1 MLRLSVLALAF
12 ALAGVAAPAHAQV
25 AVTEDT
31 IRYSIGWQNPASQLY
46 TVQVTAPADG
56 EPVVFSMPAWR
67 PGRYILQN
75 YAANVQAVRAV
86 NGNGRPLEVRRT
98 DLDSWSV
105 VPGGAGAVTLA
116 YEYYATIFDAGS
128 STLRPNLAYFNPVN
142 LLPWVEG
149 RMDHPVRLTIEA
161 PASWQVA
168 TQLDPANGAEGHAY
182 VAPDYHRL
190 ADSPTIA
197 APELTTW
204 DYEVDGVPYHA
215 VFRGRLDPVVRTREE
230 VLDDLI
236 ALTREEVAIFGVT
249 PFEEYWHLYQLVPY
263 PFGHAVEHEASASY
277 VLSDQ
282 VFQSEQ
288 GYRGFLGVTAHE
300 LFHAWNVKRIRP
312 AALWP
317 YDYSTPQLTRLHWVT
332 EGVTSYYDTLV
343 LARAGLIT
351 PDDYYEALAGAIQSL
366 QSAPGREV
374 TSASLASLTSWFSGY
389 GAGNP
394 NQSISFYTK
403 GALLGLLLDLEIRDL
418 TDGERSLDDV
428 MRRLWEEYYQQGRG
442 YPEDGFQ
449 RAVDTVAGQSFDRF
463 FARYVHGTEELP
475 YDSTL
480 AVVGLTV
487 RQEADPSRPAASLGF
502 GVGSE
507 EGKLVVRNVLPESPA
522 LEAGIMRDDALISI
536 DGTEIQSA
544 EDLRG
549 IMAAHE
555 PGDTVEVTIERHG
568 EQSTKTVTLGGEGN
582 LRWIV
587 ESVESPTERQ
597 VRLREGWLASL
608 AAS

>member
-1 MLRLSVLALAF
+1 MPRPSVLALTL
-12 ALAGVAAPAHAQV
+12 ALGGVAGPAHAQV

-31 IRYSIGWQNPASQLY
+31 IRYSIGWENPASQLY
-46 TVQVTAPADG
+46 TVRVTAPADG

-86 NGNGRPLEVRRT
+86 DVNGRPLEVQRT
-98 DLDSWSV
+98 DLDSWRV
-105 VPGGAGAVTLA
+105 EPDGGAAVTLA
-116 YEYYATIFDAGS
+116 YEYYATTFDAGS
-128 STLRPNLAYFNPVN
+128 STLRPDLAYFNPVN

-149 RMDHPVRLTIEA
+149 RMEDPVRLTIGA

-168 TQLDPANGAEGHAY
+168 TQLDPASGAEDHAF
-182 VAPDYHRL
+182 VASDYHRL

-197 APELTTW
+197 APELTIW
-204 DYEVDGVPYHA
+204 DFEVDGVPYHA
-215 VFRGRLDPVVRTREE
+215 VFRGRLEPVVRTREE
-230 VLDDLI
+230 ILDDLA
-236 ALTREEVAIFGVT
+236 ALTREEIALFGVT
-249 PFEEYWHLYQLVPY
+249 PFDEYWHLYQLVPY

-277 VLSDQ
+277 VLSDG
-282 VFQSEQ
+282 VFQSEG
-288 GYRGFLGVTAHE
+288 GYRSFLSVTAHE

-317 YDYSTPQLTRLHWVT
+317 YDYSTPQLTHLHWVT

-351 PDDYYEALAGAIQSL
+351 PDEYHEALAGAIQSL
-366 QSAPGREV
+366 QTSPGREV
-374 TSASLASLTSWFSGY
+374 TSAALASLTSWFSGY

-428 MRRLWEEYYQQGRG
+428 MRWLWEEYYRQGRG

-449 RAVDTVAGQSFDRF
+449 RAVESVAGQSFDDF
-463 FARYVHGTEELP
+463 FARYVHGTDELP

-480 AVVGLTV
+480 AIVGLTA
-487 RQEADPSRPAASLGF
+487 REEADPSLPATTMGLD
-502 GVGSE
+502 VRSE
-507 EGKLVVRNVLPESPA
+507 DGRLVVGNLPPESPA
-522 LEAGIMRDDALISI
+522 LVAGIMRDDALISI
-536 DGTEIQSA
+536 EGTEIHSA
-544 EDLRG
+544 EDVRG
-549 IMAAHE
+549 IQAAHE
-555 PGDTVEVTIERHG
+555 PGDTVEVTIERLG
-568 EQSTKTVTLGGEGN
+568 ERRTMTVTMGDAGN
-582 LRWIV
+582 LRWVV
-587 ESVESPTERQ
+587 EPVGSPSDRQ
-597 VRLREGWLASL
+597 LRLRDGWLASL